1 MMKRIFALLLCLLMT
16 LPMLFGC
23 ANEAEEGEEEE
34 VDKGAY
40 IKMYLADQLYDL
52 SPVYALT
59 DKSAQKVVSLMY
71 SGLFKLDKN
80 GKVQKDLVDSY
91 KISNDPNSGEYKM
104 TITMKETF
112 WSDGIPVD
120 AADVIFAWKQILDV
134 ENSSTAASLLFP
146 IKNAREVFE
155 GDCSIDD
162 LGVTDPD
169 ELVLEITFEEDP
181 DYDAFIRNL
190 TSIALVPLREDI
202 VSRNDDWAKK
212 PATIVCS
219 GPFTLRAAN
228 YAAGEASLTLE
239 RNQYYFRDKE
249 KDALD
254 KSVTPYRL
262 IVDYSLSAEEI
273 KTKFDNG
280 EIFYIGEIPV
290 SVREYY
296 KNDAVISDDMSTHTY
311 YLNQKALIADG
322 GEGTYL
328 FADANVRKA
337 LSLAIDRDAIANAL
351 VFAKAA
357 TALVPYGVFE
367 TDSAKSLFRE
377 VGGNIIATTADVAAA
392 KSLLSSAG
400 IDASKYSFAIS
411 VRANSADDV
420 LVAEAVQSAWNALG
434 FNVSI
439 DKVAAKVNDDKNKL
453 TQEVATDI
461 MDDIFAEKL
470 HAGEF
475 EVAAIDLLT
484 VTPDAYSTLSIF
496 AKSFSGQAIDMTTLN
511 YELMPHIS
519 GYDSEAYNALM
530 EEIYA
535 EKDLAKR
542 AEKLHAAEA
551 MLLEDMPII
560 PIVFNQDAYVI
571 RNDLS
576 KFDSTYYGNR
586 IFNKLKLKN
595 YELYVETTAE

>member
-52 SPVYALT
+52 SPVYAMT
-59 DKSAQKVVSLMY
+59 DKSAQKITSLMF
-71 SGLFKLDKN
+71 SGLFKLDEKGN
-80 GKVQKDLVDSY
+80 VKKDLVDSY

-104 TITMKETF
+104 TITLKETF

-146 IKNAREVFE
+146 IKNARAVFE

-169 ELVLEITFEEDP
+169 ALVLEITFEEEP

-190 TSIALVPLREDI
+190 TSIALVPLREDV
-202 VSRNDDWAKK
+202 VSRNNDWAKK

-219 GPFTLRAAN
+219 GPFTLRAAS
-228 YAAGEASLTLE
+228 YAEGEESLTLE

-262 IVDYSLSAEEI
+262 IVDYSLTAEEI

-280 EIFYIGEIPV
+280 ELFYIGEIPV

-296 KNDAVISDDMSTHTY
+296 KNDAVVTDEMSTHTY

-377 VGGNIIATTADVAAA
+377 VGGNIIATSADVAAA
-392 KSLLSSAG
+392 KSLLASSG
-400 IDASKYSFAIS
+400 IDASKYSFAIT
-411 VRANSADDV
+411 VRAESADDM
-420 LVAEAVQSAWNALG
+420 LVAEAVQAAWNSLG
-434 FNVSI
+434 FNVTLN
-439 DKVAAKVNDDKNKL
+439 KVAAKVNDDKNKL

-475 EVAAIDLLT
+475 EVVAIDLIT
-484 VTPDAYSTLSIF
+484 VAPDAYATLSMF

-542 AEKLHAAEA
+542 AEKLHAAEK

-576 KFDSTYYGNR
+576 KYSSDYYGHR
-586 IFNKLKLKN
+586 IFNKMKLKN

>member
-23 ANEAEEGEEEE
+23 ADEAAEGEEEE

-71 SGLFKLDKN
+71 SGLFKLDEN
-80 GKVQKDLVDSY
+80 GKVKKDLVDSY
-91 KISNDPNSGEYKM
+91 KITSDPNANEYKM
-104 TITMKETF
+104 TITLKETF

-146 IKNAREVFE
+146 IKNARAVFE
-155 GDCSIDD
+155 GNCSIDD

-169 ELVLEITFEEDP
+169 ALVLEITFEEEP

-219 GPFTLRAAN
+219 GPFTLRAAS
-228 YAAGEASLTLE
+228 YAEGEESLTLE

-254 KSVTPYRL
+254 KSVTPFRL

-290 SVREYY
+290 SAREYY
-296 KNDAVISDDMSTHTY
+296 KADAVVSDEMSTHTY

-337 LSLAIDRDAIANAL
+337 LSLAIDREAIANAL

-377 VGGNIIATTADVAAA
+377 VGGNILATTADVAAA
-392 KSLLSSAG
+392 KSLLASAG

-411 VRANSADDV
+411 VRANSEDDI
-420 LVAEAVQSAWNALG
+420 LVAEAVQAAWNSLG
-434 FNVSI
+434 FKVSI
-439 DKVAAKVNDDKNKL
+439 NKIAAKVNDDKNKL

-475 EVAAIDLLT
+475 EVVAIDLIT
-484 VTPDAYSTLSIF
+484 VAPDAYATLSMF

-519 GYDSEAYNALM
+519 GYDSEEYNALM

-542 AEKLHAAEA
+542 AEKLHAAEN

-560 PIVFNQDAYVI
+560 PIVFNQDAYVV

-576 KFDSTYYGNR
+576 RYDSSYYCTR